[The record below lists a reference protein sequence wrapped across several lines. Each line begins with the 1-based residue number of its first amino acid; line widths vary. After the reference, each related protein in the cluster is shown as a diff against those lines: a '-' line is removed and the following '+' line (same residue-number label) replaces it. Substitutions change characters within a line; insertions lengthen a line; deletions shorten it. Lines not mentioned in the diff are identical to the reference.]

1 MSFNYEQSIW
11 GKGEASLRWSDP
23 TSFRLKQSLKA
34 IKNLPSGARV
44 LEVGT
49 GAGQFTRA
57 LKKIRPEL
65 HVYGCD
71 ISREAIEY
79 AVKTE
84 DGVVYALSTPEKLP
98 YDQNFFDA
106 VLIFDVLEHVE
117 DVDGTLQEIYRV
129 LKPQGLLY
137 CFVPCEGDWLSLW
150 HLLEKLHLKRNL
162 TQRYAGHIN
171 YFSRRELRNQLHKH
185 HLELVS
191 ARYGEHVLGQ
201 LLGVISFTLMHRTAQ
216 KKQLSQLNNETFFAE
231 KTEQSGGWY
240 QVVKNVINSLIYLES
255 LVGSWIP
262 SPNVHYVVRKKV

>member
-1 MSFNYEQSIW
+1 
-11 GKGEASLRWSDP
+11 
-23 TSFRLKQSLKA
+23 
-34 IKNLPSGARV
+34 
-44 LEVGT
+44 
-49 GAGQFTRA
+49 
-57 LKKIRPEL
+57 
-65 HVYGCD
+65 
-71 ISREAIEY
+71 
-79 AVKTE
+79 
-84 DGVVYALSTPEKLP
+84 
-98 YDQNFFDA
+98 

-171 YFSRRELRNQLHKH
+171 YFSRRELRNQLQKH
-185 HLELVS
+185 RLELVS

-216 KKQLSQLNNETFFAE
+216 KKQLSQLNNETYFVE

-255 LVGSWIP
+255 LVGSRIP
-262 SPNVHYVVRKKV
+262 SPNVHYVVRKQV